1 MPVNSSAATEIRIPG
16 EYRRS
21 SRTDGYGWAVGQE
34 PPGTQ
39 PPRRW
44 RPRLHWELL
53 LCGIGGH
60 ELVGTDAAQLRAQD
74 AIFARE
80 DAAGTRW
87 YRCLRC
93 DSWLA
98 LAKPERPTRPFPPER
113 VQIRLPLRGKRL
125 RDKIVL
131 RLIAVNRAFHFLVL
145 GALGALVLV
154 FSANRGTLRDTFYK
168 VVADLQGGVVS
179 SQSHASHGLLHELDN
194 LFTTSSVHLHELGAV
209 LLVYAA
215 VEGIEA
221 VGLWYQRRWA
231 EYLTFL
237 VTASLLPLEIYE
249 ILTRTTVLK
258 VLAFVINVAV
268 VIYLLVAKRL
278 FGLRGGVAADEADA
292 ERDQGWEA
300 LERAAPPMALLPT
313 TR

>member
-1 MPVNSSAATEIRIPG
+1 MV
-16 EYRRS
+16 
-21 SRTDGYGWAVGQE
+21 QE

-53 LCGIGGH
+53 ICAVRGH
-60 ELVGTDAAQLRAQD
+60 GLVGTDAAELRPGD
-74 AIFARE
+74 AMLARE
-80 DAAGTRW
+80 DSVGTRW

-98 LAKPERPTRPFPPER
+98 LPPPASATRAFPPER
-113 VQIRLPLRGKRL
+113 DEIELPLRGKPL

-131 RLIAVNRAFHFLVL
+131 RLIAIDRAFHLVVL

-154 FSANRGTLRDTFYK
+154 FASDRGALRDTFYK
-168 VVADLQGGVVS
+168 VVADLQGGVS
-179 SQSHASHGLLHELDN
+179 SGQGHATHGLLHELDDA
-194 LFTTSSVHLHELGAV
+194 FTTSSSHLHLLGAV

-221 VGLWYQRRWA
+221 VGLWYQQRWA

-237 VTASLLPLEIYE
+237 VTTSLLPVEVYE
-249 ILTRTTVLK
+249 IVNRASVFK
-258 VLAFVINVAV
+258 IIAFAINVAV
-268 VIYLLVAKRL
+268 VVYLLLAKRL
-278 FGLRGGVAADEADA
+278 FGLRGGLAADRA
-292 ERDQGWEA
+292 EGELDQGWAA
-300 LERAAPPMALLPT
+300 LERASPPAPA
-313 TR
+313 R

>member
-1 MPVNSSAATEIRIPG
+1 VAHH
-16 EYRRS
+16 
-21 SRTDGYGWAVGQE
+21 

-39 PPRRW
+39 APQRF

-53 LCGIGGH
+53 RCGLRGH
-60 ELVGTDAAQLRAQD
+60 ELIGTDTARLRPQD
-74 AIFARE
+74 GIFARE

-87 YRCLRC
+87 HRCLCC
-93 DSWLA
+93 DSWVA
-98 LAKPERPTRPFPPER
+98 LAPPVQPLREHPPER
-113 VQIRLPLRGKRL
+113 EEIRLPLRGKRL
-125 RDKIVL
+125 RDMIVL

-179 SQSHASHGLLHELDN
+179 GQSHSKHGLLHELDN
-194 LFTTSSVHLHELGAV
+194 LFTTSSTHLHELGAV
-209 LLVYAA
+209 LLLYAA

-249 ILTRTTVLK
+249 IATRTTVLK
-258 VLAFVINVAV
+258 VLAFVVNVAV
-268 VIYLLVAKRL
+268 VIYLLLAKRL
-278 FGLRGGVAADEADA
+278 FGLRGGAAADAAEG
-292 ERDQGWEA
+292 ERDQGWPA
-300 LERAAPPMALLPT
+300 LERTAPPAAPPPAPAASART
-313 TR
+313 

>member
-1 MPVNSSAATEIRIPG
+1 VA
-16 EYRRS
+16 
-21 SRTDGYGWAVGQE
+21 QH

-39 PPRRW
+39 PPQRF

-53 LCGIGGH
+53 LCGVRGH
-60 ELVGTDAAQLRAQD
+60 ELVGTGAAELRPKD
-74 AIFARE
+74 AIFVRE

-98 LAKPERPTRPFPPER
+98 LPPPEHPTRRHPPER
-113 VQIRLPLRGKRL
+113 DEIELPLRGKPL
-125 RDKIVL
+125 RDMIVL
-131 RLIAVNRAFHFLVL
+131 RVISVNRAFHFLVL

-168 VVADLQGGVVS
+168 VVADLQGGVIS
-179 SQSHASHGLLHELDN
+179 GQKHASHGLLHELDN
-194 LFTTSSVHLHELGAV
+194 LFTTSSAHLHDLGAA

-221 VGLWYQRRWA
+221 VGLWLQRRWA

-237 VTASLLPLEIYE
+237 VTSSLLPLEVYE
-249 ILTRTTVLK
+249 ILARTTVLK
-258 VLAFVINVAV
+258 VVAFVINVAV
-268 VIYLLVAKRL
+268 VIYLLLAKRL
-278 FGLRGGVAADEADA
+278 FGLRGGAGADEAEG
-292 ERDQGWEA
+292 ERDQGWQA
-300 LERAAPPMALLPT
+300 LERSAPPAAAL
-313 TR
+313 